1 MPRLPRARLSDFDG
15 LYSVYSLPNIVLPLV
30 GGMIVD
36 RWGVAKSLCL
46 FTLLILLG
54 QAIFAAACRCAT
66 LHSPPPPRTPPRP
79 TPPLCAPPHTPVH
92 RCRKPRRALAVAAPA
107 GSMVCCSGA
116 PSSASAARASP
127 SNPNP
132 KPKP

>member
-1 MPRLPRARLSDFDG
+1 MPRLPRTRLPDFDG

-54 QAIFAAACRCAT
+54 QAIFAAACRCGT
-66 LHSPPPPRTPPRP
+66 PSLHPSPASLPVPQPSSPP
-79 TPPLCAPPHTPVH
+79 CAPPHKCSLTATP
-92 RCRKPRRALAVAAPA
+92 RPRRRSA
-107 GSMVCCSGA
+107 GW
-116 PSSASAARASP
+116 
-127 SNPNP
+127 PNGMLLGRTVFGLGGESLP
-132 KPKP
+132 VF

>member
-66 LHSPPPPRTPPRP
+66 LHSPPPAPHPSPPHPSPLCPATHSSAPLPQTPP
-79 TPPLCAPPHTPVH
+79 C
-92 RCRKPRRALAVAAPA
+92 PRRRSA
-107 GSMVCCSGA
+107 GWLNGMLLGRAFFGLGGA
-116 PSSASAARASP
+116 SLPV
-127 SNPNP
+127 
-132 KPKP
+132 

>member
-1 MPRLPRARLSDFDG
+1 MPCLPRTRLPDFDG

-54 QAIFAAACRCAT
+54 QAIFAAACSAGW
-66 LHSPPPPRTPPRP
+66 LNGMLLGRTFFGLGGESRP
-79 TPPLCAPPHTPVH
+79 
-92 RCRKPRRALAVAAPA
+92 
-107 GSMVCCSGA
+107 
-116 PSSASAARASP
+116 PSS
-127 SNPNP
+127 
-132 KPKP
+132 KP